1 MIENIL
7 LKSNFLGKDGF
18 RWWIGQIPP
27 RKTWALQWSKKPQAW
42 GNRVRVRIM
51 GYHPQNTSELKDEDL
66 PWAQVIIPAT
76 AGTGKA
82 GKNKPIRIAQGD
94 IVIGFF
100 LDGDDA
106 QQPVIFGLIG
116 NSEYVINKKPP
127 SPFVPFTGFVP
138 EVQPEGKRF
147 TTEEG
152 AEVGTQSQN
161 AQPSARQIDEEKANA
176 IKNETGK
183 DVKTTSN
190 AVGSCVPLAG
200 TSASDEI
207 KAEVQNG
214 VAEFKGKT
222 GVEKTKLKAD
232 LAKKIAGAS
241 NEIAGGLV
249 KTGAI
254 DAAKQANAGV
264 TKLGNDVFNK
274 TLAATKSTSVAKKAM
289 VAAQSA
295 MIPSVS
301 AFQSKIPCVVEG
313 ITDSMLPDIT
323 ELLTGFLDNVVS
335 FTPCIGDQFVG
346 ALFNKITEGI
356 GSSLAPELGGMS
368 KIMGGFDMVNNL
380 RGKAEGLLGIS
391 EAIKCVKPGSPAA
404 GTNIYCLGK
413 GPMNMPSVAGETIME
428 VANAA
433 QALQEA
439 AGAPGGIAAGLL
451 GQFDFLNPGVST
463 QGFSSALGECYTGP
477 PLNCK
482 GVQVKLFGSDGQGSI
497 AEPIIGAI
505 VPDSLAQQTG
515 SLIGI
520 KLTNPGE
527 GYTVPPLVE
536 ITDNCNRGY
545 GANARAVIDYDP
557 QSPTYQQV
565 IDVYVVTPGE
575 NYPVIEDNVSE
586 YNVDHVLVVTPGL
599 NYKEEDVITDN
610 SGNVY
615 VKFLDEDG
623 RILNV
628 VPPNPRTQNVNPVQ
642 DFPELSIE
650 TDTGFGAV
658 IKPQLAP
665 RPQYQGEVK
674 QVIDCITPRDGIVG
688 YVNGEPYYGPFHVHP
703 TRGVKMVGVAH
714 TTAPH
719 AIIYDTPAESKGK
732 NAVIGGFSS
741 QFQTVSSEGAVTYT
755 PSETPTTST
764 ETTPMTDTTTG
775 GDGMVTYQD
784 TTPTPP
790 STSSDTSSSGGG
802 SSSPPPSSPPPSSGG
817 GGGYGY

>member
-1 MIENIL
+1 MIENNL

-27 RKTWALQWSKKPQAW
+27 RETWALQWSKRPQAW

-51 GYHPQNTSELKDEDL
+51 GYHPQNTTELADDDL

-76 AGTGKA
+76 AGSGKA
-82 GKNKPIRIAQGD
+82 GKVKPIRIAQGD
-94 IVIGFF
+94 IVVGFF

-106 QQPVIFGLIG
+106 QLPVIFGVIG
-116 NSEYVINKKPP
+116 NSEYVVNKTPP
-127 SPFVPFTGFVP
+127 SPFVPFSGFVP

-147 TTEEG
+147 TSEKG
-152 AEVGTQSQN
+152 AEVGTQSQL
-161 AQPSARQIDEEKANA
+161 AQPSPRQIDKNQAEQIKAS
-176 IKNETGK
+176 TGK
-183 DVKTTSN
+183 DVKTTSDV
-190 AVGSCVPLAG
+190 VGTCVPLAG

-207 KAEVQNG
+207 KAEVKNG
-214 VAEFKGKT
+214 VADFKGKT
-222 GVEKTKLKAD
+222 GIQKAAIKNK
-232 LAKKIAGAS
+232 LAKKITGAS
-241 NEIAGGLV
+241 NEIAGDLV
-249 KTGAI
+249 KKGAV
-254 DAAKQANAGV
+254 DAAKQANTGV
-264 TKLGNDVFNK
+264 IKLGNDVFNK

-301 AFQSKIPCVVEG
+301 AFQSKIPCVIEG
-313 ITDSMLPDIT
+313 IADTMLPDVT
-323 ELLTGFLDNVVS
+323 DLLTSFLDNVVS

-346 ALFNKITEGI
+346 ALFNKITDGI
-356 GSSLAPELGGMS
+356 GGALAPELGGMS

-380 RGKAEGLLGIS
+380 RGKAEGLLGIQ
-391 EAIKCVKPGSPAA
+391 EAIKCVKPGTAQA

-413 GPMNMPSVAGETIME
+413 GPMNMPGVAGETIME
-428 VANAA
+428 IANAA

-439 AGAPGGIAAGLL
+439 AGAPGGIVGGLL

-463 QGFSSALGECYTGP
+463 EGFSSALGECYTGP
-477 PLNCK
+477 PLDCK
-482 GVQVKLFGSDGQGSI
+482 GVQVNIFGSDGQGSI

-505 VPDSLAQQTG
+505 VPDSLVQQTG

-545 GANARAVIDYDP
+545 GANARAIIDYDP

-565 IDVYVVTPGE
+565 IDIYVVTPGE
-575 NYPVIEDNVSE
+575 NYPVIEDTVSE
-586 YNVDHVLVVTPGL
+586 YTVDHVLVVSPGE

-615 VKFLDEDG
+615 VKFLDEQG

-628 VPPNPRTQNVNPVQ
+628 IAPNPITQNVNSVK
-642 DFPELSIE
+642 DIPELSIE
-650 TDTGFGAV
+650 TDTGFGAI

-714 TTAPH
+714 TTSAH
-719 AIIYDTPAESKGK
+719 AIIYDTPAESRGK
-732 NAVIGGFSS
+732 NAVIGGASS
-741 QFQTVSSEGAVTYT
+741 QFQTIAADGTVTYT
-755 PSETPTTST
+755 PSETPTTT
-764 ETTPMTDTTTG
+764 NTAPMTDNTS
-775 GDGMVTYQD
+775 GDGSVTYQD
-784 TTPTPP
+784 TTPSPP
-790 STSSDTSSSGGG
+790 STSSGSSDSGG
-802 SSSPPPSSPPPSSGG
+802 SSTPPSSGG
-817 GGGYGY
+817 GYGY